1 MITQKAARWSA
12 VFLGSIGLAVTA
24 HAGESTAFEL
34 AKDGNRYVGE
44 QCKDKIVQIRSDK
57 SVASLTPTVW
67 YIVYYD
73 PTATFKAS
81 EVKYGAGKMI
91 NVGRPMRVL
100 EPVTK
105 DDVQLN
111 HDKLKVDSDK
121 AIKTALAE
129 PMLKNLKP
137 TSVQLKLERM
147 GEGVLGREG
156 AGDPAWKVKIWAAKL
171 REPNKEANIGEIWV
185 AADDGKVIKNDLHIN
200 SVD

>member
-1 MITQKAARWSA
+1 MRLIIPKKAVVWSA
-12 VFLGSIGLAVTA
+12 VLVGTLALGMGAK
-24 HAGESTAFEL
+24 AGEPTAFDL
-34 AKDGNRYVGE
+34 AKEGNRYVGE

-57 SVASLTPTVW
+57 SVGSLAPTYW

-81 EVKYGAGKMI
+81 EVKFGAGKMM
-91 NVGRPMRVL
+91 NVSRPVRML

-129 PMLKNLKP
+129 PLLKNLKP

-147 GEGVLGREG
+147 GSDS
-156 AGDPAWKVKIWAAKL
+156 AGDPVWKVKIWAAKL
-171 REPNKEANIGEIWV
+171 REPNKEANVGEIWV
-185 AADDGKVIKNDLHIN
+185 AAADGKVVKNELHIN